1 MFLTSS
7 HHPQYPTLCFNL
19 MFPKKRISSLCVSS
33 KREDVVILCFVEKDY
48 QAKFEH
54 LLRWKFVHLFR
65 WSGFWRS
72 CLACRPTSIPM
83 STFSLV
89 AMSASLVSASLVS
102 TSTVTCLVSKPA
114 STSWSTSA
122 VDTPPRIVRSQLVWL
137 PNQGIIN
144 PSIRVEGMYNLVHLV
159 AKLRSFQCVSTV
171 W

>member
-33 KREDVVILCFVEKDY
+33 KREDVVTLCFVEKDY
-48 QAKFEH
+48 QAKFE
-54 LLRWKFVHLFR
+54 HLFR

-89 AMSASLVSASLVS
+89 AMSASLVS

-137 PNQGIIN
+137 PNQGVIN
-144 PSIRVEGMYNLVHLV
+144 LLISVEGMYNLVHLV
-159 AKLRSFQCVSTV
+159 SKLGSFQCVSTV
-171 W
+171 